1 MDRRYFIQLL
11 LASAI
16 SPFISVPCGWAY
28 SNGKDNTNGKR
39 LIVVLLRG
47 GVDGL
52 NVVVPYGDSNY
63 RRLRPTI
70 AITQPG
76 TASGV
81 INLDGY
87 FGLHPALAPL
97 MPFWNDHS
105 LAFVHSSGSPD
116 PTRSH
121 FDAQAYMET
130 GTPGNKSVATGWLN
144 RLIKELPS
152 AHSPVE
158 AVSIGSV
165 LPLMCAG
172 PSTVATVND
181 LSRGPHMMPIDRPI
195 LSNAFSAMYTGRSD
209 DVGQAFNEGM
219 SAHRTIE
226 QDLQSL
232 PAASSGDQ
240 AAMSREQI
248 IANHGAPIISNKST
262 FGSQVANLLNKEAS
276 MQVVFLDFGGWDT
289 HVSQGNGQGQLA
301 NHLQP
306 LASGLAEL
314 VSGLGPLYKNTTIIV
329 MSEFGRTAAEN
340 GNRGTDH
347 GHGNVM
353 WLLGGG
359 VQGGKIY
366 ARWAGLA
373 PGQLHE
379 QRDLQTTTDFRNVI
393 ASTLHNHFDVS
404 RAGLTRV
411 FPDFQPDL
419 YPFVAT

>member
-1 MDRRYFIQLL
+1 MNRRHFLQLCL
-11 LASAI
+11 TSAVW
-16 SPFISVPCGWAY
+16 PFVSVPYGWAY
-28 SNGKDNTNGKR
+28 STGNDNVAGKR
-39 LIVVLLRG
+39 LVVILLRG

-63 RRLRPTI
+63 HRLRPNI
-70 AITQPG
+70 AIGQPG
-76 TASGV
+76 SPTGV

-87 FGLHPALAPL
+87 FGLHPMLSPL
-97 MPFWNDHS
+97 MPFWKNRT

-130 GTPGNKSVATGWLN
+130 GTPGNKTVGTGWLN
-144 RLIKELPS
+144 RLIKELPP
-152 AHSPVE
+152 AHSSVE

-172 PSTVATVND
+172 PSTVATVDD
-181 LSRGPHMMPIDRPI
+181 LSRGSHSMPIDRPI
-195 LSNAFSAMYTGRSD
+195 LANAFSAMYAGRSD

-219 SAHRTIE
+219 SAHRTIQ
-226 QDLQSL
+226 QDLQNL
-232 PAASSGDQ
+232 TPADQ
-240 AAMSREQI
+240 GEMNREQI
-248 IANHGAPIISNKST
+248 IANHGAPIISAKSN

-276 MQVVFLDFGGWDT
+276 MQIVFLDFGGWDT
-289 HVSQGNGQGQLA
+289 HVNEGAGQGQLA

-306 LASGLAEL
+306 LASGLADL
-314 VSGLGPLYKNTTIIV
+314 ATGLGPLYENTTVVV

-359 VQGGKIY
+359 VHGGKIY
-366 ARWAGLA
+366 ARWSGLS

-379 QRDLQTTTDFRNVI
+379 NRDLPTTTDFRNVI

-404 RAGLTRV
+404 KAGLGRV

-419 YPFVAT
+419 YPFVSI